1 MYFATFMLAVSAP
14 ISDLNSAPSAISALI
29 NHWVFR
35 HTADVSFLDISELKI
50 FAKQNPSLIRVK
62 KTLLMPLEGE
72 GIEENAPESR

>member
-14 ISDLNSAPSAISALI
+14 ISDLNSVPSAIFPLI

-35 HTADVSFLDISELKI
+35 DTADVSVLDISELKI

-72 GIEENAPESR
+72 EIKENAPESR

>member
-1 MYFATFMLAVSAP
+1 MFAVSAP
-14 ISDLNSAPSAISALI
+14 ISDLNFVPSALT

-35 HTADVSFLDISELKI
+35 HTADVPFLDISELKI